1 MYLQLEEW
9 SQRPPATPALFSA
22 VEGASAARKLG
33 LCALPPGF
41 SGATRFSGII
51 VLGRGAILG
60 IISAV
65 LAF

>member
-1 MYLQLEEW
+1 MFAARGVAVLAL
-9 SQRPPATPALFSA
+9 PPLLSA
-22 VEGASAARKLG
+22 VERAAAARRLE

-51 VLGRGAILG
+51 VLGRGAVLG
-60 IISAV
+60 ITSAV